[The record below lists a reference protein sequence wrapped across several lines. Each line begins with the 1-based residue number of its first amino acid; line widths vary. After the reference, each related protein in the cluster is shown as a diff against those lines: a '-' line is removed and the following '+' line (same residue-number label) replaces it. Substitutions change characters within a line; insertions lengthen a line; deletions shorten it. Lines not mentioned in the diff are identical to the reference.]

1 MADTL
6 QSNMCALLGA
16 MGSQSSVVFGVLS
29 LACTAVV
36 DDCCRNDWLVLP
48 QNQRIIG
55 GLTFQPRT
63 LF

>member
-1 MADTL
+1 M
-6 QSNMCALLGA
+6 ALLFA
-16 MGSQSSVVFGVLS
+16 QFNSINGVGL
-29 LACTAVV
+29 
-36 DDCCRNDWLVLP
+36 CRNDWLVLP

>member
-1 MADTL
+1 MLT
-6 QSNMCALLGA
+6 
-16 MGSQSSVVFGVLS
+16 SSVISGNLQP
-29 LACTAVV
+29 ACTAVIDV
-36 DDCCRNDWLVLP
+36 CCRNDWLVLP